1 MTFQA
6 GIISGQTPY
15 TEFNG
20 VLGLLADP
28 FTYLSLALALAGL
41 FIAYA
46 VWYRERNLS
55 AFLSKPFP
63 HGIQKVLAERYYFPQ
78 AYDKLGMWI
87 GYGIARG
94 LDFFDRK
101 AVDGF
106 INSVGAVFV
115 GASQRLRKSETG
127 FVQNYASVIIAAVVL
142 IVAILLLFPGMG
154 V

>member
-1 MTFQA
+1 MLGVAGFGMAVHYPVTFQA

-87 GYGIARG
+87 GYGITIRRAKPMNGKSIIMEIRG
-94 LDFFDRK
+94 NIFHTPIP
-101 AVDGF
+101 G
-106 INSVGAVFV
+106 
-115 GASQRLRKSETG
+115 KS
-127 FVQNYASVIIAAVVL
+127 SSIATMMTTAAM
-142 IVAILLLFPGMG
+142 ITEA
-154 V
+154 